1 MLRRIYYPRSATDH
15 TDMLDDADT
24 IVLELTP
31 REAAVIHR
39 LSCFFSWDAGDFGPE
54 MHAVF
59 RALSAED
66 VRPLF
71 EHILPCVR
79 YRDTNR
85 LMPVNALIIDDLS
98 SNRVIHI

>member
-1 MLRRIYYPRSATDH
+1 MCE
-15 TDMLDDADT
+15 DADT

-39 LSCFFSWDAGDFGPE
+39 LSCFFAWDAGDFGPE

-59 RALSAED
+59 RALSSEE
-66 VRPLF
+66 VRSLF

-98 SNRVIHI
+98 ARRVIHI